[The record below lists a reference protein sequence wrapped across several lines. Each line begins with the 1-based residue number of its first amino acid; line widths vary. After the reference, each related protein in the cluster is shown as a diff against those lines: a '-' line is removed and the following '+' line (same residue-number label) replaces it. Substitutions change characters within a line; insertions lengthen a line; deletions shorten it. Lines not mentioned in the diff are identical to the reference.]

1 MKHSDADYINAGYR
15 IERAKT
21 PQAYTAATQRV
32 RVMLESETI
41 EDQAEARRLIECGI
55 QEARACE

>member
-1 MKHSDADYINAGYR
+1 MKHPENDYIQAGYR

-21 PQAYTAATQRV
+21 PSAYAAETQRI

-41 EDQAEARRLIECGI
+41 EDQTEARRLIAQGI
-55 QEARACE
+55 EEARK

>member
-1 MKHSDADYINAGYR
+1 MQHSEADYINAGYR

-21 PQAYTAATQRV
+21 PQAYAAETQRV

-41 EDQAEARRLIECGI
+41 EDQAEARRLIARGEE
-55 QEARACE
+55 EARS